1 MHTTTFD
8 LHNHSVRSIMNIDVI
23 DERNGGDRQTT
34 QTLRKL
40 SAVLL
45 HDTDSVEQGAKG
57 KIKSQV
63 KISERK

>member
-1 MHTTTFD
+1 MHTTSFD

-40 SAVLL
+40 SAVRL
-45 HDTDSVEQGAKG
+45 HDTVLNREQKAKSGAELR
-57 KIKSQV
+57 S
-63 KISERK
+63 RKENE